1 MSVDVVVIGGGTNG
15 LVAAWRLASGG
26 RRVVVCEAAEALGG
40 LAAAAQFHPG
50 YRAPGALHD
59 TALWRPW
66 LSREMKLAAHGWR
79 ERSRPAIAIAPDQG
93 EVRFL
98 PVAENQEG
106 GAGLAPADREAYAAW
121 KGFSSKVAPAI
132 RRLLDREP
140 PHLGADSLGQVLGLA
155 QDGWALRRLGR
166 QTMTELLRIGPMPV
180 ADWLRERFT
189 SEALIESL
197 MAPAL
202 LGTWLGPHS
211 AGSTA
216 NLLAYECVAGSET
229 EGGPAALVAALIAA
243 CQAAGVELVT
253 GAAVERLTVE
263 AGAVRGVRCKDGREI
278 ACAQVLASCNPRTAL
293 IDLLPPAVLPL
304 AIRDQIGNFRCRGTA
319 AKVHL
324 ALDGPFTLAGREVE
338 IAHLGGGTID
348 AFERAFDAVKYR
360 RASERP
366 FLEVR
371 QPSLA
376 TPSLAPEGG
385 HVLSVLVAYAPYQ
398 LDGGWSAAAKEALE
412 ERVVA
417 RLEAS
422 CPGLRQRIVASETL
436 TPADLEARYNLPGG
450 HLHHGEHALDQLLF
464 VRPSHRLAHYATPI
478 AGLFL
483 AGSGSHP
490 GGGITGVPGWLAAG
504 AAARE

>member
-1 MSVDVVVIGGGTNG
+1 
-15 LVAAWRLASGG
+15 
-26 RRVVVCEAAEALGG
+26 
-40 LAAAAQFHPG
+40 
-50 YRAPGALHD
+50 
-59 TALWRPW
+59 
-66 LSREMKLAAHGWR
+66 
-79 ERSRPAIAIAPDQG
+79 
-93 EVRFL
+93 
-98 PVAENQEG
+98 
-106 GAGLAPADREAYAAW
+106 
-121 KGFSSKVAPAI
+121 
-132 RRLLDREP
+132 
-140 PHLGADSLGQVLGLA
+140 
-155 QDGWALRRLGR
+155 
-166 QTMTELLRIGPMPV
+166 MTELLRIGPMPV

-216 NLLAYECVAGSET
+216 NLLAYECVAGGET

-253 GAAVERLTVE
+253 GAAVERLVVE
-263 AGAVRGVRCKDGREI
+263 AGTVREVRCKDGREI

-293 IDLLPPAVLPL
+293 LDLLPPAVLPL

-324 ALDGPFTLAGREVE
+324 ALDGPLTLAGSAVE

-360 RASERP
+360 RASEHP

-371 QPSLA
+371 QPSLSA
-376 TPSLAPEGG
+376 PSLAPAGG

-398 LDGGWSAAAKEALE
+398 LDGGWTAAAKEALE

-436 TPADLEARYNLPGG
+436 TPADLESRYNLPGG

-464 VRPSHRLAHYATPI
+464 VRPTHRLAHYATPI

-504 AAARE
+504 VAARE